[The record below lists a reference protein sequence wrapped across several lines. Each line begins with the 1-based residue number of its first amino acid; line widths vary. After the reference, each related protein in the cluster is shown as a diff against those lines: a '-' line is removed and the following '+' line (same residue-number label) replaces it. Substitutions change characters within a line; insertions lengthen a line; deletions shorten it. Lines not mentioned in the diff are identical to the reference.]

1 MKVEVIR
8 FVHFTPLCTLQFSIL
23 SLWDDYRVSVYPVIV
38 PWLVP
43 LMHIAVMS
51 SVYCTILI
59 R

>member
-1 MKVEVIR
+1 MKVNH
-8 FVHFTPLCTLQFSIL
+8 VHFTPLCTLQFSIL